1 MTGPKIIPL
10 SARLTFSTSRAC
22 SSMARFLCTMP
33 MPPSR
38 AMAMAARA
46 SVTESIAALRSGMF
60 MVSFRVSRVRTST
73 SAGRYFAVGRQEED
87 VVERQALSQLVV
99 EHGGF

>member
-1 MTGPKIIPL
+1 MPL

-22 SSMARFLCTMP
+22 SPSGRFLCTMP

-46 SVTESIAALRSGMF
+46 SVTESIAALSSGMLRS
-60 MVSFRVSRVRTST
+60 SFRVRRVRTST
-73 SAGRYFAVGRQEED
+73 SAGRTSLYAGNEED
-87 VVERQALSQLVV
+87 VVERQALAQLVV
-99 EHGGF
+99 EHGGL